1 MKKTGT
7 IGKKKILKKISLLLG
22 SALVLGT
29 SGTALA
35 AVTGV
40 CANCHT
46 MHNSQ
51 DNSSMAYGG
60 VGGPTPSLV
69 RGTCIGCHG
78 QGGNQKIVTIG
89 TSQIPQVYH
98 DDGTGDLAAGNFAY
112 ITGDKGSGAA
122 DSKGHNVN
130 DIGNNENV
138 LTVPPGHL
146 HAEPSNVNFTCA
158 GLYGCH
164 GRRTFPSGPNPP
176 LALRSAAA
184 IKGSHHRNVDGKCDV
199 ANDVYN
205 SYRFLS
211 SVYGYENQTD
221 KWQNVSAA
229 SHNEYYGKNTPLTSA
244 GGCLNCHDMGAG
256 MEIKA
261 ASHTISGFCS
271 TCHGNFHQING
282 VSDGIG
288 IGSSTSSPFLRH
300 PTDVVLR
307 RIAGSEYQYYNG
319 GTGVNNPYSVVA
331 PVART
336 TVASA
341 VSATVAPE
349 ADVVTCLSCH
359 GAHATDYP
367 DMLRW
372 QYNQNAHSNAG
383 NNSNDGCFI
392 CHTTK
397 DNAS

>member
-29 SGTALA
+29 TSTALA
-35 AVTGV
+35 VITGV

-60 VGGPTPSLV
+60 VGGPNPSLV

-78 QGGNQKIVTIG
+78 QGGQKIVSIG

-122 DSKGHNVN
+122 DSKGHNVI

-138 LTVPPGHL
+138 LAAPPGH
-146 HAEPSNVNFTCA
+146 HAANPSNVNFTCA
-158 GLYGCH
+158 GIYGCH
-164 GRRTFPSGPNPP
+164 GKRAFGNVDSSP
-176 LALRSAAA
+176 A

-199 ANDVYN
+199 ATDVYN
-205 SYRFLS
+205 SYRFLNT
-211 SVYGYENQTD
+211 VYGYENQAD

-229 SHNEYYGKNTPLTSA
+229 SHNEYYGKITPLTNA
-244 GGCLNCHDMGAG
+244 GGCANCHDFGAG
-256 MEIKA
+256 MEIKV

-271 TCHGNFHQING
+271 SCHGNFHQING
-282 VSDGIG
+282 STDGKG
-288 IGSSTSSPFLRH
+288 IGSSTSAPFLRH

-307 RIAGSEYQYYNG
+307 RVAGSEYQYYNG

-331 PVART
+331 PIART

-341 VSATVAPE
+341 VSATVTPD

-397 DNAS
+397 DDAS